1 MLWASGL
8 TPVAPE
14 KEHHASV
21 VSSDLVKA
29 SPWRTP
35 PLKRSREALEQLRA
49 AQSPPSASTAVARPQ
64 PETASRLNEAIPSR
78 EVSKR
83 VGPGGKA
90 LYYLQ
95 GWQAIQVAN
104 EIFGYGGWSN
114 ALQSFQID
122 YCEQSVD
129 GRWNAMA
136 TAVMRV
142 TLLETG
148 AFHDDVGCGV
158 CDGMRTRGDALQK
171 VKKEACTDAMKR
183 ALKNF
188 GRRLGLMLYDKEF
201 LAMLARGAVGGSM
214 LNGTR
219 VGGQAV
225 ASMRIPAIPSR
236 LSGGASKTS
245 HSKSER
251 IGHTTVPAGPDVE
264 TTYAAQRD
272 AQTDTLHGGVAMA
285 AAAASSN
292 PSKVPSTPTT
302 EAPTAKNVTLAGCVD
317 TSWSSLARQELD
329 SLLQQF
335 ELDDEC

>member
-1 MLWASGL
+1 MKS
-8 TPVAPE
+8 
-14 KEHHASV
+14 
-21 VSSDLVKA
+21 

-35 PLKRSREALEQLRA
+35 PLKRSRETSALFGGTR
-49 AQSPPSASTAVARPQ
+49 SPPVTPSFANRSSAT
-64 PETASRLNEAIPSR
+64 TTSRLNEAIPAR

-114 ALQSFQID
+114 ALQSFDVD
-122 YCEQSVD
+122 YCEQGPD

-142 TLLETG
+142 TLMETG
-148 AFHDDVGCGV
+148 AFHEDIGCGV

-201 LAMLARGAVGGSM
+201 LAMLTSGALGHAALAGARSGDNALGSIQ
-214 LNGTR
+214 
-219 VGGQAV
+219 V
-225 ASMRIPAIPSR
+225 PAIPAYARGENQKAKQADAVQNGSIQGNSSSDKSIANKANKTSR
-236 LSGGASKTS
+236 LESN
-245 HSKSER
+245 
-251 IGHTTVPAGPDVE
+251 AGE
-264 TTYAAQRD
+264 RD
-272 AQTDTLHGGVAMA
+272 ARNGGVVSAEIIGRSPGCLTRASA
-285 AAAASSN
+285 ALKA
-292 PSKVPSTPTT
+292 STPT
-302 EAPTAKNVTLAGCVD
+302 KGNSGMIWNSVTRA
-317 TSWSSLARQELD
+317 ELD

-335 ELDDEC
+335 ELDDES